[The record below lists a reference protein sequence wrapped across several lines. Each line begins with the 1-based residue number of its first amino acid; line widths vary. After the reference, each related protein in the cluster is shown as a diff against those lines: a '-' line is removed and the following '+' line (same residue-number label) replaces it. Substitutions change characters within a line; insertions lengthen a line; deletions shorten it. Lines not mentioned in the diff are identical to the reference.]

1 MARRLVL
8 MLALSMCAGLIPAQ
22 IRLEQPAAVGMPVWL
37 KIPPRDRLS
46 DQYPF
51 RLLLTP
57 AGFGCSRVEV
67 RRNGQPLA
75 EIPGLSQQSFNFG
88 GAEGN
93 PCESLT
99 WRAGPVHAERLPLH
113 LRYRFEEPGT
123 YEVRYMFGS
132 GARPGGAPAASTD
145 WTPIQIQ
152 PGANEARA
160 AWLKEMAARAPTDAT
175 ELLADFLPSILGI
188 PDAESL
194 ALAGPYLY
202 HADRNVRIFASAGL
216 TYWPAAEADA
226 AASEWQRTKG
236 PSVVILKFLR
246 RR

>member
-1 MARRLVL
+1 
-8 MLALSMCAGLIPAQ
+8 
-22 IRLEQPAAVGMPVWL
+22 
-37 KIPPRDRLS
+37 
-46 DQYPF
+46 
-51 RLLLTP
+51 
-57 AGFGCSRVEV
+57 
-67 RRNGQPLA
+67 
-75 EIPGLSQQSFNFG
+75 
-88 GAEGN
+88 
-93 PCESLT
+93 
-99 WRAGPVHAERLPLH
+99 
-113 LRYRFEEPGT
+113 
-123 YEVRYMFGS
+123 MFGS

-216 TYWPAAEADA
+216 TYWPAAEAGCRRLRVA
-226 AASEWQRTKG
+226 TNQRSE
-236 PSVVILKFLR
+236 R
-246 RR
+246 RDTQVSQEALGWRVRKVDYGMTGRESLALL